1 MKRLLEA
8 LLALMLIFSLA
19 ACGDD
24 GGDADTDADAP
35 AGAVEEGD
43 NGDNGELG
51 VPEEEEDT
59 EAEG

>member
-24 GGDADTDADAP
+24 GGDADADAP